1 MTAASKLLERMRRT
15 KDGYGQADFERLYKG
30 FGFDKSAG
38 GNHDTYFHAKYK
50 LKAQVARHN
59 VLATGYAVEA
69 VKIIDKLLE
78 VQAREKEKEQ
88 NDADQES

>member
-1 MTAASKLLERMRRT
+1 MSAASKLLEKMRRS
-15 KDGYGQADFERLYKG
+15 KDGYGQSDFERLYKG
-30 FGFDKSAG
+30 FGFEKKAG

-50 LKAQVARHN
+50 LMVQVARHN

-78 VQAREKEKEQ
+78 EQAKEKEREK
-88 NDADQES
+88 NDAEQKS